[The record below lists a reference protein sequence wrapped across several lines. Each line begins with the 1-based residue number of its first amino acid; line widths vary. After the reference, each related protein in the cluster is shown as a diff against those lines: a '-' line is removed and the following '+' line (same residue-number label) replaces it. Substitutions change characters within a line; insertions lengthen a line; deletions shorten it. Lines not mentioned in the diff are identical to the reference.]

1 MTRIGGSRRSPYRRA
16 WWSVLPSIA
25 ALVLVCIP
33 APAANAA
40 WSLPC
45 GGKRPLRPG
54 GAGFYKC
61 TFDDE
66 FNGTAVDGTK
76 WYPVTTAVT
85 GFHSGA
91 ECFMLSP
98 NNIAESGGVLS
109 LTVRKEAA
117 PFTCK
122 TPTGSY
128 TTQYTAGGLNTLGRF
143 AQAYGRFEIRA
154 KFPAATVAGLQS
166 ALWLVSTSN
175 KYGSWPT
182 TGEIDVA
189 EWYSQFPDRAIP
201 YVHYA
206 PVGGVDPNATN
217 NFCLITANQ
226 FHTYVLQWT
235 TSWISITYDGRTC
248 IYDSWNPAPPLVK
261 PAPFDQ
267 PFLIALTQALG
278 VNTNAVTGATQLP
291 ATTQIDYVRVWS

>member
-1 MTRIGGSRRSPYRRA
+1 M
-16 WWSVLPSIA
+16 LPAIA

-33 APAANAA
+33 VPTAIAA

-45 GGKRPLRPG
+45 GGKRPLKPG
-54 GAGFYKC
+54 GGFYKC
-61 TFDDE
+61 TFYDE
-66 FNGTAVDGTK
+66 FNGTGLDGAK
-76 WYPVTTAVT
+76 WFVPTTAAT

-91 ECFMLSP
+91 ECFVLSP

-128 TTQYTAGGLNTLGRF
+128 TTQYTSGTVNTLGRF
-143 AQAYGRFEIRA
+143 SQAYGRFEIRA
-154 KFPAATVAGLQS
+154 MFPPAATVGLQES
-166 ALWLVSTSN
+166 LWLLPRFT
-175 KYGSWPT
+175 KYGGWPT
-182 TGEIDVA
+182 NGEIDIA
-189 EWYSQFPDRAIP
+189 EQYSQYPDRAIP
-201 YVHYA
+201 YVHYS

-217 NFCLITANQ
+217 NFCLITPNQ

-235 TSWISITYDGRTC
+235 TSTISITFDGRTC
-248 IYDSWNPAPPLVK
+248 INDSWNPAAPLVK

-278 VNTNAVTGATQLP
+278 VNANAVTDATQLP